1 MKHGE
6 GAMCSTWWRSVV
18 GFAGIVAL
26 VFAVRPL
33 AQGALK
39 TAGAPAP
46 REPLKQTNEQDRQ
59 LLMDQLKIT
68 LFPPGPGAYLASTYD
83 ESKANPYPKLPD
95 PLVMNDG
102 TKVTTPARWRARR
115 AEILELLDR
124 EVYGRR
130 PRAFPKVTWQVFN
143 TIEETFGNVPV
154 VTKQLIGHVDN
165 SAFAAIS
172 VDIHATLSTPK
183 SARGP
188 VPVVMVLG
196 GGAIAGAP
204 PVPTPCIQPGAPA
217 RGVPAGAA
225 DALAAARTG
234 AAAGAT
240 RGALAGPPGFGAQG
254 PSAQEQIASRGW
266 GYATV
271 NTASIQADCGAGL
284 TVGIIGL
291 VNKGQPRKLDDWG
304 VLSAWGWGMSK
315 VLDYLETDKGVDA
328 KKVAVQGHSRN
339 GKAALVAM
347 AYDERFLTGFIS
359 SSGEGGAK
367 LHRRKYGELIENLAA
382 LNEYHW
388 MAGNFL
394 KYAGRWDALPV
405 DSHEVIALCAPRPI
419 FLSAGK
425 GPDEN
430 PDGTIKMLKPGDP
443 GVIVSRGPVDQQA
456 ANINDAWV
464 DAKGTFLAGVGAG
477 AVYRLLGKKDFGTTE
492 FPPIETA
499 LVSSDIGFR
508 QHSAGH
514 TPGPNWPVFLEF
526 AAKYFDAPN
535 AATASK

>member
-1 MKHGE
+1 
-6 GAMCSTWWRSVV
+6 MCRTWWRSVV
-18 GFAGIVAL
+18 AFVGVVAL
-26 VFAVRPL
+26 VFAVRAL
-33 AQGALK
+33 AQGTAQ
-39 TAGAPAP
+39 TSGAGASM
-46 REPLKQTNEQDRQ
+46 EPVKLTNEQDRQ

-68 LFPPGPGAYLASTYD
+68 MFPPGPGAYLASTYD

-95 PLVMNDG
+95 PLVMNNG
-102 TKVTTPARWRARR
+102 TKATTPDQWKARR
-115 AEILELLDR
+115 AEILELFDR

-130 PRAFPKVTWQVFN
+130 PKTFPKVTWQVFN
-143 TIEETFGNVPV
+143 TIDETFGNVPV

-165 SAFAAIS
+165 SAFPAIS

-183 SARGP
+183 NAKGP

-196 GGAIAGAP
+196 GGAIPGAP
-204 PVPTPCIQPGAPA
+204 PIPTPCVQPGASA

-225 DALAAARTG
+225 GGLAAARAGGAAAAARG
-234 AAAGAT
+234 AAAG
-240 RGALAGPPGFGAQG
+240 PPVGFGAQI

-315 VLDYLETDKGVDA
+315 VLDYLETDKAVDA

-388 MAGNFL
+388 KAGNFL
-394 KYAGRWDALPV
+394 KYAGRWDTLPV
-405 DSHEVIALCAPRPI
+405 DSHELIALCAPRPI

-430 PDGTIKMLKPGDP
+430 PDGTIKRLKPGDP
-443 GVIVSRGPVDQQA
+443 GVILSRGPVEQQA

-477 AVYRLLGKKDFGTTE
+477 AVYRLLGKKDLGTTE
-492 FPPIETA
+492 FPTIETA
-499 LVSSDIGFR
+499 LVSGDIGFR

-514 TPGPNWPVFLEF
+514 TPGPNWPVFLDF

-535 AATASK
+535 APNAGTAPKK

>member
-1 MKHGE
+1 MKRE
-6 GAMCSTWWRSVV
+6 SRTSRTLLRAVV
-18 GFAGIVAL
+18 ACVGLAAL
-26 VFAVRPL
+26 VSGVRAL
-33 AQGALK
+33 AQA
-39 TAGAPAP
+39 
-46 REPLKQTNEQDRQ
+46 QTNAPKDPMKLTSEQDRQ

-68 LFPPGPGAYLASTYD
+68 MFPPGPGAYLASTYD

-95 PLVMNDG
+95 PLVMNNE
-102 TKVTTPARWRARR
+102 TKVTTPAQWKARR
-115 AEILELLDR
+115 AEILELFDQ

-130 PRAFPKVTWQVFN
+130 PKNIPKVTWQVFN
-143 TIEETFGNVPV
+143 TIDETFGSVPV
-154 VTKQLIGHVDN
+154 VTKQLIGHVD
-165 SAFAAIS
+165 SSFPAIS

-183 SARGP
+183 NAKGP

-196 GGAIAGAP
+196 GGAIPGAP
-204 PVPTPCIQPGAPA
+204 PNPNPCVPPGVPA
-217 RGVPAGAA
+217 RGVPAAGA
-225 DALAAARTG
+225 DAAARAG
-234 AAAGAT
+234 GVAA
-240 RGALAGPPGFGAQG
+240 RGPAAGPPPGFSAQG

-284 TVGIIGL
+284 TAGIIGL

-304 VLSAWGWGMSK
+304 VLSAWGWGMSQ
-315 VLDYLETDKGVDA
+315 VLDYLETDKAVDP

-382 LNEYHW
+382 INEYHW

-394 KYAGRWDALPV
+394 KYAGRWDTLPV
-405 DSHEVIALCAPRPI
+405 DSHELIALCAPRPV

-443 GVIVSRGPVDQQA
+443 GVILSRGPVEQQA

-464 DAKGTFLAGVGAG
+464 DAKGTFRAGVGAG
-477 AVYRLLGKKDFGTTE
+477 PVYRLLGKKDLGTTE
-492 FPPIETA
+492 FPQIETA
-499 LVSSDIGFR
+499 LVSGDIGFR
-508 QHSAGH
+508 QHSSGH
-514 TPGPNWPVFLEF
+514 TPGPNWPVFLDF
-526 AAKYFDAPN
+526 AAKYFDAP
-535 AATASK
+535 KK